1 MFFMDTFQALCL
13 ALVQVATE
21 FLPVSSSAHLILLPT
36 LMGWED
42 QGLGFDV
49 AVHFGTLFAVV
60 FHYRG
65 TLKGMLACLRWGDE
79 SSNFALNRRRLAY
92 LVVASIPI
100 LPAGYLLAG
109 VVEQQLRTPLVIA
122 STTVGFGLLLW
133 VGVWYESRLP
143 LSASKRMTFKSA
155 LIIGLAQ
162 VLALVPGTSRA
173 GITITAGLLLGLTRH
188 QAVRFSFLLAIPV
201 ILAASLHEIMRLGVQ
216 PDPETWRLMTLG
228 FIASAFVALTTL
240 RLFLLLVELI
250 GLGPFVVYRLVLGA
264 LLLVLFL

>member
-1 MFFMDTFQALCL
+1 MDTFQALCL
-13 ALVQVATE
+13 ALVQAATE

-42 QGLGFDV
+42 QGLAFDV
-49 AVHFGTLFAVV
+49 SVHFGTLFAVV

-65 TLKGMLACLRWGDE
+65 TLRGMLVRH
-79 SSNFALNRRRLAY
+79 RRRLAY
-92 LVVASIPI
+92 LAVASIPI

-143 LSASKRMTFKSA
+143 LSASKPMTFKSA

-173 GITITAGLLLGLTRH
+173 GVTITAGLLLGLTRQ

-201 ILAASLHEIMRLGVQ
+201 ILAASFHEIMRLGVQ

-228 FIASAFVALTTL
+228 FIASAFVALVTL
-240 RLFLLLVELI
+240 RLFLLLVHLI